1 MADSRSPTAPC
12 QEGPSRPIFTFKV
25 LDGELPVAAAEEG
38 EESKHVEQDADH
50 GTAIVP
56 GSEPE
61 DQRLVCRSWF
71 WRRTGRKMFSIPH
84 SQGGQ
89 PCPQAFGMTPRQ
101 CYPRRVRVCS
111 GGGNILYL

>member
-38 EESKHVEQDADH
+38 EESKHLEQDADH

-61 DQRLVCRSWF
+61 DQRLVCRTGF
-71 WRRTGRKMFSIPH
+71 WRRTAGDGRPFTMNGWARSASEAP
-84 SQGGQ
+84 
-89 PCPQAFGMTPRQ
+89 PN
-101 CYPRRVRVCS
+101 RVA
-111 GGGNILYL
+111 